1 MEEHIKEL
9 SFLELIYKNLRNI
22 SDIAKTHGKI
32 EIFQN
37 NLKLN
42 LNQIENK
49 FNNTFKT
56 CSINDTFDLNNKC
69 NNKIL
74 NYNIAIKEKTITFIN
89 QITEPINKKELNI
102 IDFNENKFNEK
113 YNNEEDKKFYFNLLF
128 NLQSYYQYQDLEEEN
143 ENKTEL
149 SNLISKVNEKD
160 SEFILTRNAYAGMLI
175 DKLKFVLEERS
186 QGDDL
191 FMEGKFLMQ
200 SYNEKIKE
208 YNNEINNINFHYEK
222 KEKINSLKNEIEK
235 ELNKKM
241 ECMEFIEKNERCHD
255 VNKINEYAVS
265 ILNLQ
270 QDVYDK
276 MKKILD

>member
-1 MEEHIKEL
+1 MK
-9 SFLELIYKNLRNI
+9 
-22 SDIAKTHGKI
+22 
-32 EIFQN
+32 
-37 NLKLN
+37 
-42 LNQIENK
+42 
-49 FNNTFKT
+49 
-56 CSINDTFDLNNKC
+56 
-69 NNKIL
+69 KIL
-74 NYNIAIKEKTITFIN
+74 N
-89 QITEPINKKELNI
+89 
-102 IDFNENKFNEK
+102 
-113 YNNEEDKKFYFNLLF
+113 
-128 NLQSYYQYQDLEEEN
+128 
-143 ENKTEL
+143 
-149 SNLISKVNEKD
+149 
-160 SEFILTRNAYAGMLI
+160 FILTRNAYAVMLI

-222 KEKINSLKNEIEK
+222 NEKINSLKNEIEK
-235 ELNKKM
+235 ELNNKM
-241 ECMEFIEKNERCHD
+241 KCMEYIEKNERCDD